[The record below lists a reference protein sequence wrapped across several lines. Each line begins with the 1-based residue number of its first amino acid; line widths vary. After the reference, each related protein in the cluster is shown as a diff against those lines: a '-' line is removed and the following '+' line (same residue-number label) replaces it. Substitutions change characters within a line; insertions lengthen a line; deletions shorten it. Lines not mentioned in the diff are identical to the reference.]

1 MLKPQLACLFER
13 PGDGPAWRH
22 LEGEVISGRP
32 SRELVLRTAAVAG
45 NYDYMLDWV
54 FQQDGTIRVAVGATG
69 IVETKG
75 VKEQMAAL
83 ADVRG
88 KLEHET
94 LGAPN

>member
-1 MLKPQLACLFER
+1 M
-13 PGDGPAWRH
+13 GRH
-22 LEGEVISGRP
+22 GGISRETVISGRP

-75 VKEQMAAL
+75 VKEQTVAMG
-83 ADVRG
+83 DGPG
-88 KLEHET
+88 KLEHGT
-94 LGAPN
+94 LGGP